1 MQGILSKHL
10 TSVVRAMTC
19 PQARTGLRHMTIPAL
34 VYAAELVIWA
44 RLIHSG
50 VADDTWAT
58 WRTGLIVG
66 VVILILTGMK
76 YCETE
81 GSCILLAATGV
92 IFPWIALLF
101 AALVYGFI
109 QMNLSFLTPG
119 LFFIGVLASGALQV
133 VIIVVAEFM
142 M

>member
-44 RLIHSG
+44 RLIH
-50 VADDTWAT
+50 
-58 WRTGLIVG
+58 TG
-66 VVILILTGMK
+66 
-76 YCETE
+76 
-81 GSCILLAATGV
+81 
-92 IFPWIALLF
+92 
-101 AALVYGFI
+101 
-109 QMNLSFLTPG
+109 
-119 LFFIGVLASGALQV
+119 
-133 VIIVVAEFM
+133 VAEFM